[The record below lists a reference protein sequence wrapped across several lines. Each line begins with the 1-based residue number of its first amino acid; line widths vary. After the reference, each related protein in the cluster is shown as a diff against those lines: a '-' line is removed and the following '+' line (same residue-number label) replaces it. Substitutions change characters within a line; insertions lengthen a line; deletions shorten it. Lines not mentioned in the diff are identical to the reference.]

1 MATECPSVLL
11 LRSSSDD
18 PKQDRYHMEL
28 RSHGFQCTSIPV
40 LSFEF
45 ENLDKL
51 EKMLS
56 EPTEYGGIILTSAR
70 GVEAMEKCIEEK
82 ISLSVW
88 QESFQFLWQRLPVFV
103 VGPATSQAAKKK
115 LGLESVGHQAGSA
128 EMLAPMILEG
138 AHPQTK
144 PFLFPCGNLRK
155 ETIPTE
161 MQNAG
166 VPLKGLQVYKTCKH
180 TELAQ
185 NLTSHVEEK
194 GVPSV
199 IVFFSPS
206 GVQFVLSLLTEIF
219 GDFSAL
225 KLVAIGAT
233 TSAAMIKHG
242 LSVAAVAKQPS
253 PKSLAECIS
262 QCF

>member
-82 ISLSVW
+82 ISLS
-88 QESFQFLWQRLPVFV
+88 
-103 VGPATSQAAKKK
+103 AKKK